1 MVRNAY
7 LADLGFGPPPGETL
21 RRGAAPS
28 ELLLGYGIR
37 SDRPVYQ
44 VINPDVVADSGVLA
58 ELRPAIADLFK
69 SPYYAMNAYRDARA
83 PDPGTVLMLS
93 DSFGEG
99 ASLVFAGGFRRVIQ
113 ITTNDLRD
121 GRIAELLTRVSGVV
135 PVTRLLLLV
144 EEGDTDRIAGYG
156 PDLLGYLGRSGG

>member
-1 MVRNAY
+1 
-7 LADLGFGPPPGETL
+7 
-21 RRGAAPS
+21 
-28 ELLLGYGIR
+28 
-37 SDRPVYQ
+37 
-44 VINPDVVADSGVLA
+44 
-58 ELRPAIADLFK
+58 
-69 SPYYAMNAYRDARA
+69 
-83 PDPGTVLMLS
+83 
-93 DSFGEG
+93 
-99 ASLVFAGGFRRVIQ
+99 VIQ